1 MRKLTL
7 NVDALAVES
16 FETAAQLQDTG
27 TVQARGLAPAEP
39 QPADTSKIWS
49 CDGSCVT
56 CTDCNTCISCQITCF
71 DATCTVGGICE
82 TARSRQKVLVSIRYI
97 SSDARGLTARPWRI
111 ITSASAISRGVV
123 CPQP

>member
-1 MRKLTL
+1 MRKLKL

-16 FETAAQLQDTG
+16 FETAEQLRDTG
-27 TVQARGLAPAEP
+27 TVQARAGALAP

-71 DATCTVGGICE
+71 DATCISCE
-82 TARSRQKVLVSIRYI
+82 TCATCGESCGRTMCHATFPDNCCMI
-97 SSDARGLTARPWRI
+97 G
-111 ITSASAISRGVV
+111 
-123 CPQP
+123 